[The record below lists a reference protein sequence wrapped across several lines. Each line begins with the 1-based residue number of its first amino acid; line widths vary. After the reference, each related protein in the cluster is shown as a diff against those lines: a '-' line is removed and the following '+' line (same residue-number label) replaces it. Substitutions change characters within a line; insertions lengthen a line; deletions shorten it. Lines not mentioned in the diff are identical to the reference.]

1 MNKKKILIILRTAFA
16 SRTAHHALSLLLT
29 GIMLGGI
36 GLTLRSDIEDIKLY
50 VQSVLDRDPNYKN
63 LQDSVSENMIRGNI
77 DIESQLVE
85 DDAKEE
91 NKTLVSND
99 TKTGYDSYT
108 PSSSSSNSSNTS
120 SSSSSNSSNT
130 SNNTS
135 SSNTSSSSS
144 SNNNSLNNN
153 NNDNSNSNNS
163 NSNNSNKQEEIVDKS
178 AFNGKDAI
186 ISEGQPFNPMNAL
199 QLYACDITGEN
210 ITNSIVITEN
220 NVDIYKPGVYN
231 VKASIALK
239 NGKTLDKKFAV
250 RVEPTVLDL
259 AVNDV
264 KASKT
269 ELKKEE
275 DYTMNFAV
283 NSSKSYIDVEKVV
296 INKKEY
302 EVSKILED
310 EIERYSVNLMAP
322 NKAGYESLKLQKV
335 IMSDKTVVDIDKTIN
350 INVLK
355 EDATLNNV
363 IVEDESNENNA
374 LKISFNLKDVDN
386 TISEPK
392 ICIYDEDGN
401 LVLEKPFSKNKY
413 SSYTKIS
420 TKINLDKAGIYT
432 VKVLANKNDEAKE
445 QNNEEKGI
453 ELFSKEIAVNMKAV
467 SDDEEM
473 NLLPMNENYNEDI
486 EAYSEAN
493 LNSVS
498 NDKEIE
504 GYSES
509 DEVNFRNILRASSG
523 NITGSDTTEQKH
535 NISITG
541 NVLNDKGEMPSG
553 TFQVVVPTTAS
564 FTVDKDG
571 KFIGTTIT
579 IRNQGYQNIDV
590 YAYKFIDVDGSEG
603 INVKRELEITTNQNN
618 VTRSDISLNILG
630 NQRIAYFKTEDK
642 TSSNSGIYQNPELTT
657 PASSD
662 GIKISRISANSQD
675 VLTLQGEA
683 GKNSNIDTAISNT
696 FTLILKIKKSTN

>member
-63 LQDSVSENMIRGNI
+63 LQDSVSDNMIRGKI
-77 DIESQLVE
+77 DIETEIVE
-85 DDAKEE
+85 DEIKEE
-91 NKTLVSND
+91 GKTLVSND

-120 SSSSSNSSNT
+120 NNT
-130 SNNTS
+130 SNTS

-144 SNNNSLNNN
+144 SNNNSSNNN

-163 NSNNSNKQEEIVDKS
+163 NSNNSNKQEETVDKS

-310 EIERYSVNLMAP
+310 EIERYSVNLVAP

-335 IMSDKTVVDIDKTIN
+335 IMSDKTVVDIDKTVN

-374 LKISFNLKDVDN
+374 LKISFNLKDIDN

-401 LVLEKPFSKNKY
+401 LVLEKPFLKNKY
-413 SSYTKIS
+413 SSYTKVS

-432 VKVLANKNDEAKE
+432 VKVLANKNDKVKE
-445 QNNEEKGI
+445 QDNEEKSI
-453 ELFSKEIAVNMKAV
+453 ELFSKEIAINMKAV
-467 SDDEEM
+467 SDDEDI
-473 NLLPMNENYNEDI
+473 NLLPMNENYDDEGI
-486 EAYSEAN
+486 ETYSEDDESLLKSRSKLTSDNEASLEN
-493 LNSVS
+493 RSRPLYTLPPTSYKEDNITEGKD
-498 NDKEIE
+498 DKEI
-504 GYSES
+504 
-509 DEVNFRNILRASSG
+509 D
-523 NITGSDTTEQKH
+523 
-535 NISITG
+535 ISITG
-541 NVLNDKGEMPSG
+541 NIENDKGQIKPG
-553 TFQVVVPTTAS
+553 
-564 FTVDKDG
+564 
-571 KFIGTTIT
+571 TIT
-579 IRNQGYQNIDV
+579 IALPINTVFTVNERGEVITPEIKIENSGQDAVDI
-590 YAYKFIDVDGSEG
+590 YAYKFIDANGTEG
-603 INVKRELEITTNQNN
+603 INITSKNSIVGKEQ
-618 VTRSDISLNILG
+618 SISRKNLTLSLSG
-630 NQRIAYFKTEDK
+630 QTTVYFKSEMQEEGK
-642 TSSNSGIYQNPELTT
+642 TGMYKDPDLTT
-657 PASSD
+657 PVTSEVKLLELNGQTSD
-662 GIKISRISANSQD
+662 KLRLNGI
-675 VLTLQGEA
+675 A
-683 GKNSNIDTAISNT
+683 GKQENGIDTAISEK
-696 FTLILKIKKSTN
+696 FILMLKIKRATN

>member
-16 SRTAHHALSLLLT
+16 SRTAHHVLSLLLT

-63 LQDSVSENMIRGNI
+63 LQDSVSENMIRGKI

-85 DDAKEE
+85 DEAEE
-91 NKTLVSND
+91 TKTLVSND
-99 TKTGYDSYT
+99 TKNGYDSYT
-108 PSSSSSNSSNTS
+108 P

-144 SNNNSLNNN
+144 SNNNSSNNN

-163 NSNNSNKQEEIVDKS
+163 NSNNSNKQEETVDKS

-335 IMSDKTVVDIDKTIN
+335 IMSDKTVVDIDKTVN

-355 EDATLNNV
+355 EDATLNDV
-363 IVEDESNENNA
+363 VVEDKSNGNNA
-374 LKISFNLKDVDN
+374 LKISFSLKDVDN

-392 ICIYDEDGN
+392 ICIYDKDGN
-401 LVLEKPFSKNKY
+401 LVLENPFSKSKY
-413 SSYTKIS
+413 SSYTKVS

-432 VKVLANKNDEAKE
+432 VKVLANKNDEPKE
-445 QNNEEKGI
+445 QDNEEKSI

-467 SDDEEM
+467 SDDEDM
-473 NLLPMNENYNEDI
+473 NLLPMNGNYDEDV

-498 NDKEIE
+498 NDEDIE
-504 GYSES
+504 GYSEE
-509 DEVNFRNILRASSG
+509 DTVNFRNILRASSG
-523 NITGSDTTEQKH
+523 NITGTDTTEQRH
-535 NISITG
+535 EISITG
-541 NVLNDKGEMPSG
+541 NVVSDSGEMPSG
-553 TFQVVVPTTAS
+553 RFQVVVPTTAS

-603 INVKRELEITTNQNN
+603 INVKPKSE
-618 VTRSDISLNILG
+618 VTDQSSRSDIAMNIYG
-630 NQRIAYFKTEDK
+630 NNGTAYFKTENVNEEKTGIYNEADLK
-642 TSSNSGIYQNPELTT
+642 TS
-657 PASSD
+657 ASSD
-662 GIKISRISANSQD
+662 GIKISRISANSQGT
-675 VLTLQGEA
+675 LTLRGEA

-696 FTLILKIKKSTN
+696 FTLILKIKRSTN

>member
-16 SRTAHHALSLLLT
+16 SRTAHHVLSLLLT

-36 GLTLRSDIEDIKLY
+36 GLTLRSDIENIRLY

-63 LQDSVSENMIRGNI
+63 LQDSVSDNMIRGKI
-77 DIESQLVE
+77 DIETEIVE
-85 DDAKEE
+85 DEIKEE
-91 NKTLVSND
+91 SKTLVSND

-108 PSSSSSNSSNTS
+108 P

-144 SNNNSLNNN
+144 SNNNSSNNN

-163 NSNNSNKQEEIVDKS
+163 NSNNSNKQEETVDKS

-310 EIERYSVNLMAP
+310 EIERYSVNLIAP

-335 IMSDKTVVDIDKTIN
+335 IMSDKTVVDIDKTVN

-363 IVEDESNENNA
+363 IVEDESNGNNA

-392 ICIYDEDGN
+392 ICIYDKDGN
-401 LVLEKPFSKNKY
+401 LVLEKPFLKNKY

-420 TKINLDKAGIYT
+420 TRINLDKAGIYT

-445 QNNEEKGI
+445 QTNEEKSI

-467 SDDEEM
+467 SDDEDM
-473 NLLPMNENYNEDI
+473 NLLPMNENYDEDI

-493 LNSVS
+493 LNLVS
-498 NDKEIE
+498 NDEAVE
-504 GYSES
+504 GYSE
-509 DEVNFRNILRASSG
+509 DDTVNFRNILRTSNKDVTINS
-523 NITGSDTTEQKH
+523 NSKEHRVT
-535 NISITG
+535 ITG
-541 NVLNDKGEMPSG
+541 NVADKKGEIKPG
-553 TFQVVVPTTAS
+553 TIQIEIPTTAL
-564 FTVDKDG
+564 FTVDKNGNFTAPDIKIKNNG
-571 KFIGTTIT
+571 QEAVDI
-579 IRNQGYQNIDV
+579 
-590 YAYKFIDVDGSEG
+590 YAYKFVDTNGPSG
-603 INVKRELEITTNQNN
+603 INIESEASITENINN
-618 VTRSDISLNILG
+618 KPRNNISLNIVG
-630 NQRIAYFKTEDK
+630 TEATAYFKSENLANNKLGVYEDQNLKQESTE
-642 TSSNSGIYQNPELTT
+642 
-657 PASSD
+657 
-662 GIKISRISANSQD
+662 GIK
-675 VLTLQGEA
+675 VLKIYGESTGNLKFNGKA
-683 GKNSNIDTAISNT
+683 GKAALETDTAIRDR